1 MSTTIDQRVV
11 EMRFDNKHFE
21 QNVSTTMSTL
31 DKLKQKLHLDGAVKG
46 LDNVNNAAKNVNM
59 SGLGAGVEAVSAK
72 FSALQV
78 MGVTALA
85 NITNSAVNA
94 GKRMVKALTLDPI
107 TTGFKEYE
115 TQINATQTILA
126 NTSHKG
132 STIDDVNRALEELNR
147 YADLTI
153 YNFTEMTRNIGTFT
167 AAGIDLDTSVNAIQG
182 IANLA
187 AVSGSTSQ
195 QASTAM
201 YQLSQALAAGT
212 IRLMDWN
219 SVVNAG
225 MGGEIFQNALKET
238 SAELGTGAEAAIKA
252 SGSFRESLR
261 DGWLTAEVLT
271 ETLKKFTTSGANEY
285 VAEYTGLSVEAV
297 EAALKTAEA
306 TYGEADAIKHASKA
320 LAEKSGK
327 NADEIADMLNFA
339 KTATDAATK
348 VKTFT
353 QLWDVLKEAAQS
365 GWAQTWKIIV
375 GDFEEAKSLLTPL
388 ADFLTGVINGL
399 SDWRN
404 AILESALGKGFGKLS
419 EQMQNLIKPA
429 SKAMETVKETVDTV
443 ADLGKVV
450 DEVILGKFGNGQE
463 RFDALAKAGINY
475 CEVQNK
481 VNEKLGN
488 SYRYTEEQIAAQN
501 KLLGTQKESAKTAE
515 EQTETVTSLTDE
527 QKKQIINLASLGE
540 AQLKSKG
547 YTDEQIAAFK
557 ELNATAEKLG
567 LPLED
572 FINNLDQIDGRWLL
586 IESFKNAGKGL
597 VSVFNA
603 LKQAWQDIFPPK
615 SIEERSEKLF
625 NLIAALHKFSRSLLV
640 NEETADKFKRTFKGI
655 FAVLDI
661 VRFVVGGPL
670 KIAFDAIVHILS
682 LFDLNILDVT
692 AAIGDAIVSFR
703 DWIKAALDFSKILDP
718 VVTGIVTVVEAW
730 KSWIS
735 GLKDSEDLPK
745 EIAGGIAK
753 GFGTA
758 FAVIRDFFKSIPEF
772 FKNGFSAL
780 GDSPISGFIDSI
792 RNGLGIAG
800 QTLKELGK
808 IVLEKTNEFLSA
820 RGFEE
825 ISSDAIAGLVNGLK
839 SGAIDAWNAALEIGK
854 QVLESIK
861 SFLGIHSPSTEMEE
875 VGTNTVDGF
884 VLGIQNG
891 GSKVWESIREMFAPI
906 LDWLQTLDFG
916 SVMAAVFGVFT
927 LSTGNK
933 VANALQSIASPFEGL
948 GSVFEG
954 TGEIL
959 QSTAKVMAKSVRP
972 IKKILNN
979 TAKVVKSFSKTLDS
993 VAFSVKVDAI
1003 KSLVES
1009 LLFLVGAIIVL
1020 TFFDPAELW
1029 NAVGIITVMALVLA
1043 GLAWALNRIGTA
1055 SAEIDWKKGI
1065 DIKGISTGL
1074 TGIGMAIMLM
1084 AVAVRMM
1091 GTMDPEQAKQGFLGL
1106 AGLIAAVGVVLA
1118 VFGTLVKGKSAQN
1131 IDKFGKTMSKLS
1143 VALLL
1148 MAVVTKILGSM
1159 DRAELEQGIG
1169 AIAAFAIIIT
1179 GLMWATELM
1188 ADTKHIGKIGGTLVK
1203 MAVAIGLMAVVA
1215 KMLGSMDRGTLI
1227 QGGIAIVAFGGIIV
1241 GLMAATRL
1249 LAGRENKNIA
1259 TVGSTLLKI
1268 GIAIGIMGVV
1278 VKMLGGM
1285 EPGEIFK
1292 GVLAITAFSGIIVG
1306 LMAATKLISGSK
1318 NIEKIGGALLAVSGA
1333 IAIMAMTAFMLS
1345 MISWEGFAKGTIMI
1359 TAFAGI
1365 MVGLMAAT
1373 KLLNGSKNVEK
1384 IGATLIS
1391 VAAAIGILALVAVLL
1406 GMVPVENLVKG
1417 TAVVAVLSGLM
1428 MGLIAVTKFAKNCL
1442 GNLIVI
1448 TVAIATLAGAVYLL
1462 STIDDPSKLY
1472 GATAAISIVLGM
1484 FGLVIASTKFAKKA
1498 LGTLIVLTVAIAAI
1512 GGVLYLLAGLPVE
1525 SVMGSALA
1533 LGSMLLVMAGVLTI
1547 LSLLGPLG
1555 KQAAIGVGV
1564 LTLLVVPVALLGLIL
1579 AMMSALNVADALP
1592 NAIGLSALLIAMS
1605 VACAIMSMIPV
1616 VAAVKGALGLSAFIG
1631 IMAGLLLIL
1640 GRLSKIPGF
1649 NELIADGGNTLSL
1662 IGKAL
1667 GGFVGSIVSGFA
1679 GEVLTILPMLGTAL
1693 SAFMIGVQPFI
1704 AGVKMVDLSV
1714 LEGVG
1719 ILSAAILALTVADLV
1734 AGVSSFLQGGS
1745 SFADLGS
1752 QLSQFMLNAMPFIMM
1767 ASMVTPEMLSGVK
1780 ALAQTILI
1788 ITAADVLQGLTSFIT
1803 GGSSLETFASQ
1814 LPLLGQGIVGFADSL
1829 GEFSEDQLAT
1839 VNSAAQAVKT
1849 LAQASSEI
1857 PNAGGLLG
1865 MLVGENDLG
1874 TFASQF
1880 PVLGTGLRGFLDN
1893 IGVFTEEQVT
1903 TVNCAAQAIKT
1914 LAQASSEIPNTGG
1927 LLGQIVGENDL
1938 STFAEQFPVLGT
1950 GLRGF
1955 LDNVGEFSDTQ
1966 VATVDSAAQAI
1977 KLLAEASSQ
1986 IPNSGGW
1993 LAQIVGDNDLGTF
2006 AEQFPSLGEGI
2017 KGFVDN
2023 AGELDDTS
2031 ISAIKAGADAVSVL
2045 AKAAGSIP
2053 NEGGWVSKIVGDNSL
2068 GTFASNFPTLGEG
2081 IAGFVENLGTFSDAQ
2096 VATVKSGISA
2106 IKALATLANA
2116 NLSNASTYLTS
2127 FSGRLPDFGT
2137 DLSSFCTNMPSHDSM
2152 VAATSNVKTLLDS
2165 VKDIGDAN
2173 SGCLSTFADN
2183 LKKVGKGAVDKFV
2196 EAFTSNTAKTDI
2208 KKAATTL
2215 GEKAVDGAE
2224 SQKDEMKSAGK
2235 DLGDGLIEGI
2245 DAKQNSVY
2253 WAGYRLG
2260 QKAVEGE
2267 KDGQESNS
2275 PSKATI
2281 KAGKWIGE
2289 GLIIG
2294 MGQMTRKVYNSGYGL
2309 GDTATSTI
2317 SKAVSR
2323 IADTMSTD
2331 IDAQPTIRPV
2341 LDLSDIRSG
2350 ASAISGM
2357 FNKDTSIGVNANV
2370 SAISSMMNSRSQNGV
2385 NADVVSAIDR
2395 LNKKMDNLGNTT
2407 YQVNGVT
2414 YDDGSNIAEAVR
2426 SITRAAVR
2434 ERRV

>member
-46 LDNVNNAAKNVNM
+46 LDSVNNAAKNVNM

-94 GKRMVKALTLDPI
+94 GKRMVKALTIDPV

-126 NTSHKG
+126 NTKSKG
-132 STIDDVNRALEELNR
+132 STIEDVNKALEELNK
-147 YADLTI
+147 YADMTI

-225 MGGEIFQNALKET
+225 MGGEVFQNALKQT

-252 SGSFRESLR
+252 SGSFRESLK

-285 VAEYTGLSVEAV
+285 VAEYTGLSVEAI
-297 EAALKTAEA
+297 EAEVRKAQATGDSATAMDRAAESIA
-306 TYGEADAIKHASKA
+306 KMSGKSKDAIKET
-320 LAEKSGK
+320 LE
-327 NADEIADMLNFA
+327 FA
-339 KTATDAATK
+339 QTATDAATK

-353 QLWDVLKEAAQS
+353 QLWDVLKESAQS

-388 ADFLTGVINGL
+388 ADALTSFINRM
-399 SDWRN
+399 SDFRN
-404 AILESALGKGFGKLS
+404 RILEVALDFTKPWTTMMDKLS
-419 EQMQNLIKPA
+419 N
-429 SKAMETVKETVDTV
+429 VKKV
-443 ADLGKVV
+443 ADNIGKVT
-450 DEVILGKFGNGQE
+450 DKLEYFQEVVNKVWRGDYKNSDTGRFDLLEQAGYDHRVVQDLVNKGYQYKLTIEDIEASHKKFGITME
-463 RFDALAKAGINY
+463 
-475 CEVQNK
+475 
-481 VNEKLGN
+481 
-488 SYRYTEEQIAAQN
+488 STSEET
-501 KLLGTQKESAKTAE
+501 KKTAE
-515 EQTETVTSLTDE
+515 ALNDLTDKKLKDAGLTE
-527 QKKQIINLASLGE
+527 DEIALYKAMQKEADRLGISVSELADE
-540 AQLKSKG
+540 MSK
-547 YTDEQIAAFK
+547 
-557 ELNATAEKLG
+557 N
-567 LPLED
+567 
-572 FINNLDQIDGRWLL
+572 DGRTML
-586 IESFKNAGKGL
+586 IDSFKNFGDIFVGIGK
-597 VSVFNA
+597 A
-603 LKQAWQDIFPPK
+603 AKQAWIDIFNPPGAEEIAIKLYGVIK
-615 SIEERSEKLF
+615 SLKDFSESLRLTDKETGKLTE
-625 NLIAALHKFSRSLLV
+625 NGEKIQ
-640 NEETADKFKRTFKGI
+640 RTFKGI

-661 VRFVVGGPL
+661 VRIVVGGPL
-670 KIAFDAIVHILS
+670 SIAFKALTQ
-682 LFDLNILDVT
+682 LLGMFDLNILDVT
-692 AAIGDAIVSFR
+692 AAIGDAVVKFR
-703 DWIKAALDFSKILDP
+703 DWIDASLDFTKIFDKIIP
-718 VVTGIVTVVEAW
+718 PITNAIKAFRD
-730 KSWIS
+730 WIS

-745 EIAGGIAK
+745 DIAGGIAK

-758 FAVIRDFFKSIPEF
+758 FAVIREFFKSIPEF
-772 FKNGFSAL
+772 FRNGFSNL
-780 GDSPISGFIDSI
+780 EDSPLSGFINSI

-800 QTLKELGK
+800 QTLLELGK
-808 IVLEKTNEFLSA
+808 IILDNINEFLSA

-825 ISSDAIAGLVNGLK
+825 ISSDAIAGLVNGLTGRA
-839 SGAIDAWNAALEIGK
+839 SEIWNAALEIGK

-861 SFLGIHSPSTEMEE
+861 DFLGIHSPSTEMEE
-875 VGTNTVDGF
+875 VGTNAVDGF

-916 SVMAAVFGVFT
+916 SVMAAVFGIFT

-933 VANALQSIASPFEGL
+933 VANSLQSIASPFEGL

-993 VAFSVKVDAI
+993 VAFSIKVDAI

-1029 NAVGIITVMALVLA
+1029 NAVGVITVMALVLA
-1043 GLAWALNRIGTA
+1043 GLAWALNHMNSS
-1055 SAEIDWKKGI
+1055 SATIDKNGI
-1065 DIKGISTGL
+1065 DIKGLSNGL

-1084 AVAVRMM
+1084 AAAVRIM

-1106 AGLIAAVGVVLA
+1106 AALIGAIGVVLLA
-1118 VFGTLVKGKSAQN
+1118 FGTLVKGKSAQN
-1131 IDKFGKTMSKLS
+1131 IDKFGKTMTKLA

-1148 MAVVTKILGSM
+1148 MSLVVKILGGM
-1159 DRAELEQGIG
+1159 DENVLGQGYTACIG
-1169 AIAAFAIIIT
+1169 MALILT
-1179 GLMWATELM
+1179 GLIWATKLM
-1188 ADTKHIGKIGGTLVK
+1188 GDTKHVGKIGGTLIK

-1215 KMLGSMDRGTLI
+1215 KMLGSMDRATLI
-1227 QGGIAIVAFGGIIV
+1227 QGGIAIIAFGGIIV

-1268 GIAIGIMGVV
+1268 GVAIGIMGIV

-1285 EPGEIFK
+1285 EPDEIFR
-1292 GVLAITAFSGIIVG
+1292 GTLAITAFGGLIVG

-1318 NIEKIGGALLAVSGA
+1318 NVEKIGGTLLAVSGA
-1333 IAIMAMTAFMLS
+1333 IAIMALTAFMLS
-1345 MISWEGFAKGTIMI
+1345 MISWEGFAKGTLMI

-1406 GMVPVENLVKG
+1406 GMVPIENLIKG

-1428 MGLIAVTKFAKNCL
+1428 AGLIAVTKFAKNCL
-1442 GNLIVI
+1442 GNLIII
-1448 TVAIATLAGAVYLL
+1448 TTAIAILAGAVYLL
-1462 STIDDPSKLY
+1462 STIEDPSKLY
-1472 GATAAISIVLGM
+1472 GATAAMSIVLGM
-1484 FGLVIASTKFAKKA
+1484 FSLVIASTKYAKKA
-1498 LGTLIVLTVAIAAI
+1498 WETLTVLTVAIGAI
-1512 GGVLYLLAGLPVE
+1512 GGILYLLAGLPVK

-1533 LGSMLLVMAGVLTI
+1533 LGGMLLVMAGVLTI
-1547 LSLLGPLG
+1547 LSTLGPLG
-1555 KQAAIGVGV
+1555 KQAALSVGV
-1564 LTLLVVPVALLGLIL
+1564 LTLLVVPIALLGLVL
-1579 AMMSALNVADALP
+1579 AMMSALNVTDALP

-1605 VACAIMSMIPV
+1605 VACAIMSMMPV
-1616 VAAVKGALGLSAFIG
+1616 VAAVNGALGLSAFIG

-1640 GRLSKIPGF
+1640 GGLSKIPGF
-1649 NELIADGGNTLSL
+1649 NELIADGGHTLSL

-1679 GEVLTILPMLGTAL
+1679 GEVLTILPMLGASL

-1734 AGVSSFLQGGS
+1734 SGVASFLQGGS

-1767 ASMVTPEMLSGVK
+1767 ASMVTPDMLAGVK

-1788 ITAADVLQGLTSFIT
+1788 ITAADIIQGLGSFIT
-1803 GGSSLETFASQ
+1803 GGSSLESFASQ
-1814 LPLLGQGIVGFADSL
+1814 LPLLGKGLVGFSDSL

-1839 VNSAAQAVKT
+1839 VNCAAKAVKT

-1893 IGVFTEEQVT
+1893 VGEFTDAQVT

-1914 LAQASSEIPNTGG
+1914 LAQASSEIPNSGG
-1927 LLGQIVGENDL
+1927 WLGQIVGENDL
-1938 STFAEQFPVLGT
+1938 STFASQFPVLGT

-1955 LDNVGEFSDTQ
+1955 LDNVGEFTDTQ

-1993 LAQIVGDNDLGTF
+1993 LAQIVGENDLGTF
-2006 AEQFPSLGEGI
+2006 AEQFPALGEGI
-2017 KGFVDN
+2017 RGFVDN
-2023 AGELDDTS
+2023 AGDLDDTA

-2045 AKAAGSIP
+2045 AQAAGNIP
-2053 NEGGWVSKIVGDNSL
+2053 NEGGWISKIVGDNSL
-2068 GTFASNFPTLGEG
+2068 GTFAENFPVLGEG
-2081 IAGFVENLGTFSDAQ
+2081 LAGFVEKLGTFSEAQ
-2096 VATVKSGISA
+2096 VASVKAAVSA
-2106 IKALATLANA
+2106 IKALSTLANA
-2116 NLSNASTYLTS
+2116 DLSSANTYLANFGS
-2127 FSGRLPDFGT
+2127 KLPGFAL
-2137 DLSSFCTNMPSHDSM
+2137 DLGSFCTNMPSQESM
-2152 VAATSNVKTLLDS
+2152 SGASSSIKTLLAS

-2183 LKKVGKGAVDKFV
+2183 LKKVGKGGVDKFIG
-2196 EAFTSNTAKTDI
+2196 AFTSSTAKTDI

-2215 GEKAVDGAE
+2215 GEKAVSGAE
-2224 SQKDEMKSAGK
+2224 SQKEEMKSAGK
-2235 DLGDGLIEGI
+2235 DLGKGLVKGIEAKYE
-2245 DAKQNSVY
+2245 DAYN
-2253 WAGYRLG
+2253 AGYKLG
-2260 QKAVEGE
+2260 QKAVQGE
-2267 KDGQESNS
+2267 KDGQASNS
-2275 PSKATI
+2275 PSKLTI

-2289 GLIIG
+2289 GLVIG
-2294 MGQMTRKVYNSGYGL
+2294 MGQMARKVYNAGYGL

-2317 SKAVSR
+2317 SSAVSR
-2323 IADTMSTD
+2323 VASAISTD

-2341 LDLSDIRSG
+2341 MDLSDIRSG
-2350 ASAISGM
+2350 TSAISDMLNLGS
-2357 FNKDTSIGVNANV
+2357 TVGVRANV
-2370 SAISSMMNSRSQNGV
+2370 GAISSMMNSRSQNGA
-2385 NADVVSAIDR
+2385 NADVVSAIDK
-2395 LNKKMDNLGNTT
+2395 LNKKMDNFGNTT

>member
-46 LDNVNNAAKNVNM
+46 LDSVNNAAKNVNM
-59 SGLGAGVEAVSAK
+59 SGLGAAVDSVQMK

-94 GKRMVKALTLDPI
+94 GKRIVSALTIDPI
-107 TTGFKEYE
+107 KTGFSEYE

-126 NTSHKG
+126 NTQSKG
-132 STIDDVNRALEELNR
+132 STIDDVNKALEELNK

-238 SAELGTGAEAAIKA
+238 SEALGTGANAAIEA
-252 SGSFRESLR
+252 SGSFRESLK

-285 VAEYTGLSVEAV
+285 VAEYTGLSVDAV

-306 TYGEADAIKHASKA
+306 TYGEADAIEQASKA

-339 KTATDAATK
+339 KNATDAATK

-388 ADFLTGVINGL
+388 ADFLTGLINGM
-399 SDWRN
+399 SEWRN
-404 AILESALGKGFGKLS
+404 AVLESALGKGFGSLS
-419 EQMQNLIKPA
+419 EKMQNLIKPA
-429 SKAMETVKETVDTV
+429 AKAMETVKETVDTI
-443 ADLGKVV
+443 ADLGQVV
-450 DEVILGKFGNGQE
+450 DDVILGKFGNGQE
-463 RFDALAKAGINY
+463 RFDALAKSGFNY
-475 CEVQNK
+475 CEVQNE
-481 VNEKLGN
+481 VNKKLG
-488 SYRYTEEQIAAQN
+488 SSFRYTEEQIEAQN
-501 KLLGTQKESAKTAE
+501 KLLGTQKKTSDATE
-515 EQTETVTSLTDE
+515 KTVEAQTELTE
-527 QKKQIINLASLGE
+527 AQAKQIANLAEMSE
-540 AQLKSKG
+540 AELKALG
-547 YTDEQIAAFK
+547 YTKEQIAAFK
-557 ELNATAEKLG
+557 ELKDTADKLG
-567 LPLED
+567 LPIEE
-572 FINNLDQIDGRWLL
+572 FIANIDQIDGRWLL

-597 VSVFNA
+597 ISVFNA
-603 LKQAWQDIFPPK
+603 LKAAWQDIFPPK
-615 SIEERSEKLF
+615 SIEERSEQLF
-625 NLIAALHKFSRSLLV
+625 NLVAALHKFSRSLLV
-640 NEETADKFKRTFKGI
+640 NEETAEKFQRTFKGI
-655 FAVLDI
+655 FAILDI
-661 VRFVVGGPL
+661 VRIVVGGPL
-670 KIAFDAIVHILS
+670 KIVFDALVHILG
-682 LFDLNILDVT
+682 LFDRNILDVT
-692 AAIGDAIVSFR
+692 AAIGDAVVGFR

-718 VVTGIVTVVEAW
+718 VVNGVITIVEAW

-735 GLKDSEDLPK
+735 GLKESEDLPK
-745 EIAGGIAK
+745 DIAAGIAK
-753 GFGTA
+753 SFGTA

-772 FKNGFSAL
+772 FKNGFSDL
-780 GDSPISGFIDSI
+780 GDSPISGIVDGI
-792 RNGLGIAG
+792 RNGLQIAG
-800 QTLKELGK
+800 QTVVELGK
-808 IVLEKTNEFLSA
+808 IILDKLNEFLSA
-820 RGFEE
+820 YGFEE
-825 ISSDAIAGLVNGLK
+825 ISSDAITGLINGLTGRA
-839 SGAIDAWNAALEIGK
+839 SEIWNAALEIGK
-854 QVLESIK
+854 QVLQAVCD
-861 SFLGIHSPSTEMEE
+861 FLGINSPSKEMEE

-884 VLGIQNG
+884 VLGLQNG
-891 GSKVWESIREMFAPI
+891 GSKVWDAIVGLFEPI
-906 LDWLQTLDFG
+906 LAWIKELDFG
-916 SVMAAVFGVFT
+916 SVMAAVFGIFT
-927 LSTGNK
+927 LKTGNK
-933 VANALQSIASPFEGL
+933 VASALQSIASPFEGL

-979 TAKVVKSFSKTLDS
+979 TAKVVKSFSKTLNS
-993 VAFSVKVDAI
+993 VAFSIKVDAI
-1003 KSLVES
+1003 KSLVNS
-1009 LLFLVGAIIVL
+1009 LLFLVGAIVVL

-1029 NAVGIITVMALVLA
+1029 NAVGVVTAMALILV
-1043 GLAWALNRIGTA
+1043 GLAWALNKMNSS
-1055 SAEIDWKKGI
+1055 SATINKDGI
-1065 DIKGISTGL
+1065 DIKGLSNGL
-1074 TGIGMAIMLM
+1074 TGIGMAVMLL
-1084 AVAVRMM
+1084 AASVKIL
-1091 GTMDPEQAKQGFLGL
+1091 GSMDPEQAKQGFLGL
-1106 AGLIAAVGVVLA
+1106 AGLIVAVGVVLA
-1118 VFGTLVKGKSAQN
+1118 IFGTLVKGKSAQN
-1131 IDKFGKTMSKLS
+1131 IDKFGNMMTKLG

-1159 DRAELEQGIG
+1159 DRAALEQGIG

-1179 GLMWATELM
+1179 GLIWATELM
-1188 ADTKHIGKIGGTLVK
+1188 ADSKHVGKIGGTLVK
-1203 MAVAIGLMAVVA
+1203 MTVAIGLMAVVA
-1215 KMLGSMDRGTLI
+1215 KMLGEMDRATLI

-1241 GLMAATRL
+1241 GLMAATKL

-1259 TVGSTLLKI
+1259 SVGSTLLKI
-1268 GIAIGIMGVV
+1268 GVAIGIMGIV
-1278 VKMLGGM
+1278 VKMLGTM
-1285 EPGEIFK
+1285 EPEEIIR
-1292 GVLAITAFSGIIVG
+1292 GTLAIVAFGGIIVG

-1318 NIEKIGGALLAVSGA
+1318 NVEKIGVTLLAISGA

-1406 GMVPVENLVKG
+1406 GMVPIENLIRG
-1417 TAVVAVLSGLM
+1417 TTVVAVLSGLM

-1448 TVAIATLAGAVYLL
+1448 TTAIAILAGAVYLL
-1462 STIDDPSKLY
+1462 STIEDPSKLM
-1472 GATAAISIVLGM
+1472 GATAAMAIVLGM
-1484 FGLVIASTKFAKKA
+1484 FALVITSTSYAKKA
-1498 LGTLIVLTVAIAAI
+1498 LGTLIVLTVAIGAI
-1512 GGVLYLLAGLPVE
+1512 GGILYLLAGLPVK

-1533 LGSMLLVMAGVLTI
+1533 LGGMLLVMAGVLTI
-1547 LSLLGPLG
+1547 LSTLGPLG
-1555 KQAAIGVGV
+1555 KQAALSVGV
-1564 LTLLVVPVALLGLIL
+1564 LTLLVVPIALLGLVL
-1579 AMMSALNVADALP
+1579 AMMSALNVTDALP

-1616 VAAVKGALGLSAFIG
+1616 VAAVNGALGLSAFIG

-1640 GRLSKIPGF
+1640 GGLSKIPGF

-1667 GGFVGSIVSGFA
+1667 GGFVGSIVAGFA
-1679 GEVLTILPMLGTAL
+1679 GEVLTILPMLGASL

-1734 AGVSSFLQGGS
+1734 SGVASFLQGGS
-1745 SFADLGS
+1745 SFADLGA
-1752 QLSQFMLNAMPFIMM
+1752 QLSQFMLNAMPFVMM
-1767 ASMVTPEMLSGVK
+1767 ASMVTPDMLSGVK

-1839 VNSAAQAVKT
+1839 VNSAAKAVKT

-1874 TFASQF
+1874 TFAAQF
-1880 PVLGTGLRGFLDN
+1880 PVLGSGLRGFLDN
-1893 IGVFTEEQVT
+1893 VGEFTDAQVT
-1903 TVNCAAQAIKT
+1903 TVNCTAQAIKT
-1914 LAQASSEIPNTGG
+1914 LAQASSEIPNSGG
-1927 LLGQIVGENDL
+1927 WLAQIVGENDL
-1938 STFAEQFPVLGT
+1938 STFASQFPVLGT

-1955 LDNVGEFSDTQ
+1955 LDNVGEFTDTQ
-1966 VATVDSAAQAI
+1966 VATVDCAAQAI

-1993 LAQIVGDNDLGTF
+1993 LAQIVGENDLGTF
-2006 AEQFPSLGEGI
+2006 AEQFPALGEGI
-2017 KGFVDN
+2017 RGFVDN
-2023 AGELDDTS
+2023 AGELDDTA

-2045 AKAAGSIP
+2045 AKAAGNIP
-2053 NEGGWVSKIVGDNSL
+2053 NEGGWISKIVGDNSL
-2068 GTFASNFPTLGEG
+2068 GTFAENFPVLGEG
-2081 IAGFVENLGTFSDAQ
+2081 LAGFVEKLGTFSEAQ
-2096 VATVKSGISA
+2096 VASVKSAVSA
-2106 IKALATLANA
+2106 IKALSTLANA
-2116 NLSNASTYLTS
+2116 DLSSANTYITS
-2127 FSGRLPDFGT
+2127 FGSKLPGFAL
-2137 DLSSFCTNMPSHDSM
+2137 DLGSFCTNMPSSDTMKS
-2152 VAATSNVKTLLDS
+2152 VSSSIKTLLNS

-2183 LKKVGKGAVDKFV
+2183 LKKISEKAVDKFV
-2196 EAFTSNTAKTDI
+2196 KAFTSDTAKTDI
-2208 KKAATTL
+2208 KKAAKAL
-2215 GEKAVDGAE
+2215 AEKAVDGAE
-2224 SQKDEMKSAGK
+2224 SKKDAMKTAGK
-2235 DLGDGLIEGI
+2235 DLGKGLIKGI
-2245 DAKQNSVY
+2245 EAKYDDAYN
-2253 WAGYRLG
+2253 AGYKLG
-2260 QKAVEGE
+2260 QKAVQGE

-2275 PSKATI
+2275 PSKLTI

-2289 GLIIG
+2289 GLVIG
-2294 MGQMTRKVYNSGYGL
+2294 MGEMSKKVYNAGYSL

-2317 SKAVSR
+2317 SAAVSKV
-2323 IADTMSTD
+2323 AEAMSTD

-2341 LDLSDIRSG
+2341 IDLSDVRSG
-2350 ASAISGM
+2350 VNTISGM
-2357 FNKDTSIGVNANV
+2357 FGRKSIGVNANV
-2370 SAISSMMNSRSQNGV
+2370 GAISSMMNSRSQNGV
-2385 NADVVSAIDR
+2385 NEDVVSAI
-2395 LNKKMDNLGNTT
+2395 NKLRKDLSNVGNTT
-2407 YQVNGVT
+2407 YSIQGIT
-2414 YDDGSNIAEAVR
+2414 YDDGSNVAEAVKA
-2426 SITRAAVR
+2426 ITRAAIR